1 MAELA
6 VGVIVAIVAVGIV
19 LEPLLRNGRGSL
31 HSGIETDDDGEDVLA
46 DIEESGSPKVQALLA
61 LREIEFDRATG
72 KLSDEDYSSLK
83 ERYSAAAL
91 EAIKSEEQA
100 QAEVAAGSA
109 EVDPAEAAVQRAKS
123 RDTVECPSCGP
134 RPERGA
140 TFCSD
145 CGRSLLV
152 KSDRPR
158 CWMCGSPLSE
168 GAKFCSGCGTTLS

>member
-109 EVDPAEAAVQRAKS
+109 EVDPAEAAN
-123 RDTVECPSCGP
+123 
-134 RPERGA
+134 
-140 TFCSD
+140 

-152 KSDRPR
+152 KSNRPR